1 MNHAMKSPL
10 SPEKIGGPLDL
21 ESCGAEGGIA
31 STPVN
36 GPSAMKHAKANWDA
50 DMLLTNIVVVGRA
63 TRISMR
69 TMKQSI

>member
-1 MNHAMKSPL
+1 MKSLL

-31 STPVN
+31 STPGN
-36 GPSAMKHAKANWDA
+36 GPSARKHAKANWNA
-50 DMLLTNIVVVGRA
+50 DMLTLTNVVVIGRA

-69 TMKQSI
+69 TMK